1 MQEKVLMLRQ
11 EICQYLLFHHTNKK
25 SPALKPVNESSD
37 EDDDNEECLLIT
49 NSDAATSGSSTGG
62 RGEIV
67 GNQRTAGKNRSRKIG
82 LKSSTDFN
90 SPPVKR
96 HKRMLHIVAEPMIF
110 DERKPL
116 PVENCLDVFKIFTTK
131 L

>member
-25 SPALKPVNESSD
+25 SPALEPVNESSD

-62 RGEIV
+62 RGEIA
-67 GNQRTAGKNRSRKIG
+67 GNQRTAGKKTAG
-82 LKSSTDFN
+82 
-90 SPPVKR
+90 
-96 HKRMLHIVAEPMIF
+96 
-110 DERKPL
+110 ERQVSNHL
-116 PVENCLDVFKIFTTK
+116 PILTHQQ
-131 L
+131 